1 MDDLVVAAFSCFV
14 TRERAVL
21 EQLVAPLPP
30 LPALCA
36 HIAHM
41 LETSGPA
48 SRIWMS
54 AWVAAPRRLE
64 LAAEID
70 RQMIAD
76 LDLLSGLLASGV
88 TAGAFSLADP
98 RASAFRILVLLD
110 GILVQVSMRA
120 EKTYGDVDSL
130 IWDTVEREV
139 GLRAGTLRP
148 RE

>member
-1 MDDLVVAAFSCFV
+1 MDDLVVAAFSHFV
-14 TRERAVL
+14 TQERAAL
-21 EQLVAPLPP
+21 EQLIAPLPP

-36 HIAHM
+36 HIART
-41 LETSGPA
+41 LEASGLA

-54 AWVAAPRRLE
+54 AWVAAPRRPE
-64 LAAEID
+64 LAIEID
-70 RQMIAD
+70 RQMLAD
-76 LDLLSGLLASGV
+76 LDMLSDLLARGV
-88 TAGAFSLADP
+88 ATGAFSLADP

-139 GLRAGTLRP
+139 GLRPGTLRP
-148 RE
+148 RR